1 MSDVKIVWGLND
13 FSFADSIE
21 TKEEREKRLKEEELQ
36 KQMEELGKQG
46 VEQTDQEQPEYK
58 PFSKINT
65 EEDFENTVAASNVF
79 KAPEPSTKRKI
90 QYGIAQE
97 PTVLRNVLTLSSAGI
112 ESLFSEKTYSEIA
125 REKEARRQ
133 ASIYKDF
140 PEFVGREE
148 DAAVMAGRMS
158 IGLVDPVTSGS
169 QSVTLPS
176 SGLTFGDYYRLK
188 VTYEIE
194 DDEF

>member
-90 QYGIAQE
+90 Q
-97 PTVLRNVLTLSSAGI
+97 
-112 ESLFSEKTYSEIA
+112 
-125 REKEARRQ
+125 
-133 ASIYKDF
+133 
-140 PEFVGREE
+140 
-148 DAAVMAGRMS
+148 
-158 IGLVDPVTSGS
+158 
-169 QSVTLPS
+169 
-176 SGLTFGDYYRLK
+176 
-188 VTYEIE
+188 
-194 DDEF
+194 